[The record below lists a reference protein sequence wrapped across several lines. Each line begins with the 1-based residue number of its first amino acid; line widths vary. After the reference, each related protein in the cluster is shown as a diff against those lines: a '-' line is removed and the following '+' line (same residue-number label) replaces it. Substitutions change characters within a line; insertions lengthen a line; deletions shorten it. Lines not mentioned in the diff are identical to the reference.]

1 MQNSIYMQRWIIY
14 WRWKRLDALVF
25 VTVLADM
32 SVLTR
37 LFYANGGLDN
47 VSGSSSSSRSGE
59 DRSNMTSCVS
69 LSEQSTEC
77 GPQTHSLEGA
87 WNTELWSVHGMDFH
101 TLAAGASRPDANIY
115 GSPWSVR
122 GSRPLRHSWH
132 TSPRTTTAKPR
143 HCYWV
148 EWSGVGRWLH
158 QCHANILQFH
168 LLACSTRRCQCEC
181 TRFKGSAPSLFAFK
195 RHLRHFYS
203 SFYEHTQRLRRYYS

>member
-87 WNTELWSVHGMDFH
+87 WNTEL
-101 TLAAGASRPDANIY
+101 
-115 GSPWSVR
+115 WSVR